1 MRCARSSSVPRG
13 VRDRL
18 RWDLETRS
26 IEVVGEFDTI
36 VDARR
41 AGLDTDIIVSTP
53 DPDSGS
59 GSGRIEANGDR
70 VFEEALTHRELE
82 VLELLAEGLP
92 NKGIADRLGISDQT
106 VKFHIASIMGK
117 LGASNRV
124 ETVRR
129 AVRRGLLSL
138 LALDACHTSFGTT
151 VTCCRAPLRRIVN
164 PLGTPIRS
172 AVSTRCRSS
181 TPVIGV
187 WPNAMMMSPC
197 GEAGVTRRTARFH

>member
-1 MRCARSSSVPRG
+1 MRAILVAPPG

-26 IEVVGEFDTI
+26 IEVVGEFDTL

-41 AGLDTDIIVSTP
+41 AGLDADIVVSAP
-53 DPDSGS
+53 VARDSG
-59 GSGRIEANGDR
+59 GGVGDSEDA
-70 VFEEALTHRELE
+70 VFEERLTHREIE

-129 AVRRGLLSL
+129 AVSRGLLSL
-138 LALDACHTSFGTT
+138 
-151 VTCCRAPLRRIVN
+151 
-164 PLGTPIRS
+164 
-172 AVSTRCRSS
+172 
-181 TPVIGV
+181 
-187 WPNAMMMSPC
+187 
-197 GEAGVTRRTARFH
+197 

>member
-1 MRCARSSSVPRG
+1 MRAILVGPPG

-41 AGLDTDIIVSTP
+41 AGLDADIVVSTP
-53 DPDSGS
+53 DPGARDSGLGIRDS
-59 GSGRIEANGDR
+59 GLGARDSRQDGDRDR

-138 LALDACHTSFGTT
+138 
-151 VTCCRAPLRRIVN
+151 
-164 PLGTPIRS
+164 
-172 AVSTRCRSS
+172 
-181 TPVIGV
+181 
-187 WPNAMMMSPC
+187 
-197 GEAGVTRRTARFH
+197 

>member
-1 MRCARSSSVPRG
+1 MRAIVVGPAG

-18 RWDLETRS
+18 RWDLEARS
-26 IEVVGEFDTI
+26 IEIVGEFDTMAE
-36 VDARR
+36 ARR
-41 AGLDTDIIVSTP
+41 AGLDPDVIVSTP
-53 DPDSGS
+53 VERESASDDGGS
-59 GSGRIEANGDR
+59 ES

-138 LALDACHTSFGTT
+138 
-151 VTCCRAPLRRIVN
+151 
-164 PLGTPIRS
+164 
-172 AVSTRCRSS
+172 
-181 TPVIGV
+181 
-187 WPNAMMMSPC
+187 
-197 GEAGVTRRTARFH
+197 

>member
-1 MRCARSSSVPRG
+1 MRAILVGPPG

-41 AGLDTDIIVSTP
+41 AGLDADIVVSTP
-53 DPDSGS
+53 ETATRDSGLGARDS
-59 GSGRIEANGDR
+59 GQDGDRDR

-138 LALDACHTSFGTT
+138 
-151 VTCCRAPLRRIVN
+151 
-164 PLGTPIRS
+164 
-172 AVSTRCRSS
+172 
-181 TPVIGV
+181 
-187 WPNAMMMSPC
+187 
-197 GEAGVTRRTARFH
+197 

>member
-1 MRCARSSSVPRG
+1 MRAILVGPPG

-26 IEVVGEFDTI
+26 IEVVGEFDTLI
-36 VDARR
+36 DARR
-41 AGLDTDIIVSTP
+41 AGLDADIVVSATLARESGLG
-53 DPDSGS
+53 DSGFR
-59 GSGRIEANGDR
+59 GPE
-70 VFEEALTHRELE
+70 VEVYEEALTHRELE

-106 VKFHIASIMGK
+106 VKFHVASIMGK

-138 LALDACHTSFGTT
+138 
-151 VTCCRAPLRRIVN
+151 
-164 PLGTPIRS
+164 
-172 AVSTRCRSS
+172 
-181 TPVIGV
+181 
-187 WPNAMMMSPC
+187 
-197 GEAGVTRRTARFH
+197 

>member
-1 MRCARSSSVPRG
+1 MYLSPSASVLIGEMRAILVGPPG

-26 IEVVGEFDTI
+26 IEVIGEFDTL

-41 AGLDTDIIVSTP
+41 AGLDADIVVSAP
-53 DPDSGS
+53 DPGTRDSGFGIRDS
-59 GSGRIEANGDR
+59 KNQEEG
-70 VFEEALTHRELE
+70 VFEEALTHRELD

-138 LALDACHTSFGTT
+138 
-151 VTCCRAPLRRIVN
+151 
-164 PLGTPIRS
+164 
-172 AVSTRCRSS
+172 
-181 TPVIGV
+181 
-187 WPNAMMMSPC
+187 
-197 GEAGVTRRTARFH
+197 

>member
-1 MRCARSSSVPRG
+1 MRAIVVGPAG

-18 RWDLETRS
+18 RWDLEARS
-26 IEVVGEFDTI
+26 IEIVGEFDTMAE
-36 VDARR
+36 ARR
-41 AGLDTDIIVSTP
+41 AGLDTDVIVSTP
-53 DPDSGS
+53 VERESASDDGGS
-59 GSGRIEANGDR
+59 ES

-138 LALDACHTSFGTT
+138 
-151 VTCCRAPLRRIVN
+151 
-164 PLGTPIRS
+164 
-172 AVSTRCRSS
+172 
-181 TPVIGV
+181 
-187 WPNAMMMSPC
+187 
-197 GEAGVTRRTARFH
+197 

>member
-1 MRCARSSSVPRG
+1 MRAILVGPPG

-41 AGLDTDIIVSTP
+41 AGLEADIVVSAP
-53 DPDSGS
+53 LSRDSGLGIRDS
-59 GSGRIEANGDR
+59 GLGPRDPEVE

-138 LALDACHTSFGTT
+138 
-151 VTCCRAPLRRIVN
+151 
-164 PLGTPIRS
+164 
-172 AVSTRCRSS
+172 
-181 TPVIGV
+181 
-187 WPNAMMMSPC
+187 
-197 GEAGVTRRTARFH
+197 

>member
-1 MRCARSSSVPRG
+1 MRAILVGPQG

-41 AGLDTDIIVSTP
+41 AGLDADIVVSTP
-53 DPDSGS
+53 DPTARDSGFAARDLRQE
-59 GSGRIEANGDR
+59 GDRDR

-82 VLELLAEGLP
+82 VLEVLAEGLP

-106 VKFHIASIMGK
+106 VKFHIGSIMGK

-138 LALDACHTSFGTT
+138 
-151 VTCCRAPLRRIVN
+151 
-164 PLGTPIRS
+164 
-172 AVSTRCRSS
+172 
-181 TPVIGV
+181 
-187 WPNAMMMSPC
+187 
-197 GEAGVTRRTARFH
+197 

>member
-1 MRCARSSSVPRG
+1 MRAILVGPRG
-13 VRDRL
+13 RSRPPALGSRDPIDRGRRRVRHDSRRSPRRPRRRYHRL
-18 RWDLETRS
+18 
-26 IEVVGEFDTI
+26 
-36 VDARR
+36 DADPRLGIGIR
-41 AGLDTDIIVSTP
+41 AG
-53 DPDSGS
+53 
-59 GSGRIEANGDR
+59 IEADGDRDR

-129 AVRRGLLSL
+129 AVRRGLL
-138 LALDACHTSFGTT
+138 LALARAVTPPSERRC
-151 VTCCRAPLRRIVN
+151 TCCRAPLRRIVN

-187 WPNAMMMSPC
+187 WPNAMMMSPWR
-197 GEAGVTRRTARFH
+197 EAGVTRRTARFH

>member
-1 MRCARSSSVPRG
+1 MRAILVGPPG

-41 AGLDTDIIVSTP
+41 AGLDADIVVSTP
-53 DPDSGS
+53 EPATRASGFGVRDS
-59 GSGRIEANGDR
+59 RQNGDRDR

-138 LALDACHTSFGTT
+138 
-151 VTCCRAPLRRIVN
+151 
-164 PLGTPIRS
+164 
-172 AVSTRCRSS
+172 
-181 TPVIGV
+181 
-187 WPNAMMMSPC
+187 
-197 GEAGVTRRTARFH
+197 